1 VVEDDKVVEVAEATG
16 KALRG
21 EGFGAP
27 LLEDGEKGLLALL
40 TLRFDRGDGKG
51 LGAGCCSCVLE
62 LKAFIKLEILGLI
75 PLVTEAKAEGGEEGD
90 EGPFPLEDGGW
101 SVLVVVVGVPPVELL
116 SLEEG
121 LLVRR
126 SKLVID

>member
-1 VVEDDKVVEVAEATG
+1 VVVDDKVVEVAEATG

-27 LLEDGEKGLLALL
+27 LEEGEKGLLALL
-40 TLRFDRGDGKG
+40 TLRLDKGDGKG
-51 LGAGCCSCVLE
+51 LGGAGCSCVLE

-75 PLVTEAKAEGGEEGD
+75 PLVTEAKADGGEEGD
-90 EGPFPLEDGGW
+90 EGPFPLEGGW

-116 SLEEG
+116 C
-121 LLVRR
+121 
-126 SKLVID
+126 